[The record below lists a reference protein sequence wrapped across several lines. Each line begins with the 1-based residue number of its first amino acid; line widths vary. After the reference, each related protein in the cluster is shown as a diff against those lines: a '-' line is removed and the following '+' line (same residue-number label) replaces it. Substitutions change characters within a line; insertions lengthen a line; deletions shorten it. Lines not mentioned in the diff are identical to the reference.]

1 MVGEPHAAWELNQEK
16 TKAQNQVGPLQT
28 AEAPRQTAEDRNQT
42 S

>member
-1 MVGEPHAAWELNQEK
+1 MVGEPLAAWELNQK
-16 TKAQNQVGPLQT
+16 KARAQSQVEPLQT